1 MKGRDIETGRSK
13 GKGKIIME
21 ILTEKPEKLEAL
33 KRAVVETAKKAYE
46 VQRVERRAL
55 AALRKPSAGLLA
67 FVEEQTPYFLHVGV
81 ARFNATHT
89 SAVEEIVFKRDRMLA
104 FDSRQSEA

>member
-33 KRAVVETAKKAYE
+33 KRAVVETAKKAYRE
-46 VQRVERRAL
+46 KL
-55 AALRKPSAGLLA
+55 IAG
-67 FVEEQTPYFLHVGV
+67 
-81 ARFNATHT
+81 T
-89 SAVEEIVFKRDRMLA
+89 SGNMSV
-104 FDSRQSEA
+104 

>member
-33 KRAVVETAKKAYE
+33 KRAVVETAKKAYRE
-46 VQRVERRAL
+46 KL
-55 AALRKPSAGLLA
+55 IAA
-67 FVEEQTPYFLHVGV
+67 
-81 ARFNATHT
+81 
-89 SAVEEIVFKRDRMLA
+89 
-104 FDSRQSEA
+104 

>member
-33 KRAVVETAKKAYE
+33 KRAVVETAKKAYRE
-46 VQRVERRAL
+46 KLIAGTSGRIEGL
-55 AALRKPSAGLLA
+55 FPSINPGTKVVPAPMI
-67 FVEEQTPYFLHVGV
+67 T
-81 ARFNATHT
+81 R
-89 SAVEEIVFKRDRMLA
+89 S
-104 FDSRQSEA
+104 